1 MSGRTKPP
9 LSELENTVMN
19 VVWEHPEATA
29 DFVRRQIESS
39 QPIKDSTVR
48 TILRRLEEKGYVRH
62 RTEGRTF
69 LYSPT
74 IESQCVAADAVRGI
88 IDRFCQGSVES
99 LLVGLVNRDV
109 VTPEKLQELAKRIAN
124 AKKNAV
130 DVTEQKSNRRKGK

>member
-1 MSGRTKPP
+1 MSGTAKPP

-19 VVWEHPEATA
+19 VVWEHPDATA
-29 DFVRRQIESS
+29 DFVRRHIESS

-62 RTEGRTF
+62 RMEGRTF
-69 LYSPT
+69 LYSST
-74 IESQCVAADAVRGI
+74 IASQSVAADAVRNI

-109 VTPEKLQELAKRIAN
+109 VSPEKLQELAKRIAN

-130 DVTEQKSNRRKGK
+130 DVTERKSNRPKGK